1 MFTAH
6 DRPMRKY
13 LITLALLRL
22 ACHPAEAASPA
33 GTLHVDYTGYSHG
46 LTVLKL
52 AGSLTLSPNAYAA
65 HVTFHTAGMAAW
77 MLRSD
82 NDSQATGTFHGE
94 AVLPISFEGTGHLRD
109 STRLTRIA
117 YTNGNPVVEALSP
130 PEESERTPIPVAQT
144 LHTIDTLSAVALLI
158 HAVAETG
165 HCDGSVM
172 TFDGRRLASQTSH
185 TTGTEILPK
194 LDRTIFA
201 GPALRCDFVGQ
212 QLGGFVRNED
222 AGELKKP
229 RKGTAWLAN
238 LVPGAPPVPVRVAFD
253 NKILGQVTLYLTS
266 YAETAAI
273 SQK

>member
-1 MFTAH
+1 MFPAH
-6 DRPMRKY
+6 DRRMRKY
-13 LITLALLRL
+13 LITLPLLL
-22 ACHPAEAASPA
+22 AGHQAAAASPA
-33 GTLHVDYTGYSHG
+33 GTLTVEYTGYSHG

-52 AGSLTLSPNAYAA
+52 AGSLTLTPASYAA

-77 MLRSD
+77 VLRSD
-82 NDSQATGTFHGE
+82 NDSHATGFFHGDQ
-94 AVLPISFEGTGHLRD
+94 VTPSTFEGTGHLRD
-109 STRLTRIA
+109 TTRLTRII
-117 YTNGNPVVEALSP
+117 YVNGNPVVQALEP
-130 PEESERTPIPVAQT
+130 PQESERSPIPAGQT

-266 YAETAAI
+266 YSATAAI